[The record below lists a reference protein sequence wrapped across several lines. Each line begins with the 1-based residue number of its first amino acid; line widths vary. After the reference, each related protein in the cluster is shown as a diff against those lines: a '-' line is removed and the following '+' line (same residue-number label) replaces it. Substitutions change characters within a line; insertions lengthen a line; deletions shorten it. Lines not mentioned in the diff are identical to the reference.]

1 MLDFG
6 FYHMD
11 CMEGMKEF
19 PDKFFDI
26 AVVDPPY
33 FPGPNK
39 RRYYGRSE
47 STTKIARKMYDVIDD
62 WNVPGKEY
70 FDELIRVSKHQIIW
84 GCNYYEYH
92 FGSGRIVWDKCRS
105 GTSFSKA
112 EIAYCSLHNTVE
124 IFRYMWDGMMQGK
137 SIDEGWIQQ
146 GNKKLNE
153 YRVHPTQKPVN
164 LYRWI
169 IRKYI
174 EPGWKVLDTHVGSAS
189 SLIAHHEAGIPYVG
203 FELNGNTYQKAQK
216 RLDEAKSQMSIYD
229 YGISRV

>member
-137 SIDEGWIQQ
+137 SIDEGY
-146 GNKKLNE
+146 E
-153 YRVHPTQKPVN
+153 V
-164 LYRWI
+164 
-169 IRKYI
+169 
-174 EPGWKVLDTHVGSAS
+174 PGTSAS
-189 SLIAHHEAGIPYVG
+189 YFETSGSDPLISILHRSHGLQSGSLPSLLHNLFQAPGYW
-203 FELNGNTYQKAQK
+203 
-216 RLDEAKSQMSIYD
+216 RLQYHFPDRSL
-229 YGISRV
+229 